1 MTQRQTTG
9 SHHALAAQS
18 STGLT
23 FIGAGAVSRSR
34 PTFVHIPPPP
44 ERERFPEAL
53 PRAWQTAVLGAL
65 AVALA
70 LTWFVRTP
78 AAPADGPQIAAMST
92 PP

>member
-23 FIGAGAVSRSR
+23 FIGAGAVPRSR
-34 PTFVHIPPPP
+34 PTFVHIPPRPA
-44 ERERFPEAL
+44 REMFPEAL
-53 PRAWQTAVLGAL
+53 PRTWQTAVLGVL
-65 AVALA
+65 AVIVALM
-70 LTWFVRTP
+70 WFVRTP
-78 AAPADGPQIAAMST
+78 AAPPHDKPITAMSS